1 MLRAFR
7 RLDHEAQ
14 RHKQEEANK
23 AAQAGK
29 KAPGQAPSEEAKKDY
44 MTYRKKRIEQIE
56 TQRKKR
62 KTFLDRQALERQ
74 EEYKRRMHMLAS
86 RKPLSPKHKRRRH
99 VRQKPVY

>member
-1 MLRAFR
+1 M
-7 RLDHEAQ
+7 DNEAQ
-14 RHKQEEANK
+14 KRKQEEITK
-23 AAQAGK
+23 AQQAGK
-29 KAPGQAPSEEAKKDY
+29 KQPGQAPSEEAKKDY
-44 MTYRKKRIEQIE
+44 MSYRKKRIEQIE